1 MELAVRSTVGAQ
13 RAAKIVPEAV
23 IVQRAS
29 AVVGNVL
36 ALLQVGSVTLM
47 SVATVGLAVVMVH
60 LEAHLPKVTAMIVI
74 T

>member
-13 RAAKIVPEAV
+13 RAAKIVFEAV
-23 IVQRAS
+23 IAQRVS

-47 SVATVGLAVVMVH
+47 SVATVGLGKYHGYALSCNH
-60 LEAHLPKVTAMIVI
+60 SAKVF
-74 T
+74 

>member
-1 MELAVRSTVGAQ
+1 M
-13 RAAKIVPEAV
+13 
-23 IVQRAS
+23 QRAS

-60 LEAHLPKVTAMIVI
+60 LEAHLHEVTAMIVI